1 MTAPGNRM
9 SLLSGARP
17 LPVWWEG
24 REPAPVSD
32 PVAGTVRA
40 DLVIVGAGLTGLW
53 AAVHAAEEHPGRRI
67 VLLEGQH
74 VGAGASGRNG
84 GFVSAS
90 LTHGLAHG
98 VATWPD
104 ELPELLRLGHQNLV
118 EIDEYLAKEKV
129 EPSAPLAGSMSVTA
143 SPRPS
148 RAAPPTC
155 TP

>member
-53 AAVHAAEEHPGRRI
+53 AAGSSCSR
-67 VLLEGQH
+67 
-74 VGAGASGRNG
+74 
-84 GFVSAS
+84 
-90 LTHGLAHG
+90 
-98 VATWPD
+98 
-104 ELPELLRLGHQNLV
+104 
-118 EIDEYLAKEKV
+118 
-129 EPSAPLAGSMSVTA
+129 GSMSGPEPPAATA
-143 SPRPS
+143 GSCRRP
-148 RAAPPTC
+148 
-155 TP
+155 